1 MGMFYG
7 VHESTPVS
15 VSVSLLRFSNS
26 CLPHEGCRTR
36 NGGAQ
41 YRYADE
47 YTSTGVQVQLLLPSL
62 LS

>member
-1 MGMFYG
+1 MGTFYG
-7 VHESTPVS
+7 VHELTPVS
-15 VSVSLLRFSNS
+15 VLLRFSNS

-47 YTSTGVQVQLLLPSL
+47 YTSTTGVQVQLLLPSL